1 MSSLTRR
8 GSLLA
13 ATLGA
18 SLMVCTSSAL
28 ALNPQPLP
36 PRHDPLVLVAS
47 EINPQPL
54 PPFRHEPSVLGHT
67 LLNPQ
72 PLPPRR

>member
-8 GSLLA
+8 ASLLT

-18 SLMVCTSSAL
+18 SLMVCTGSAL

-36 PRHDPLVLVAS
+36 PRHEA
-47 EINPQPL
+47 
-54 PPFRHEPSVLGHT
+54 FVLGHT
-67 LLNPQ
+67 MLNPQ